1 MPTAEDE
8 DVTSEPLADGR
19 VIYIS
24 RHSRFGTDAVLLASF
39 AEPRRVD
46 HAVDLCS
53 GGGIIP
59 LLWLDGDAP
68 ADVTGVEIQPECCA
82 LAERSIA
89 ANGDRARF
97 RMIQGD
103 LRRVEEWLPRERYT
117 LVTCNPPY
125 FAVGSGFDS
134 KTEQRR
140 IARSEEL
147 CNSGDVCRAARYLLQ
162 YGGRLCVCQRPERLT
177 DVICAMRENGIE
189 PKRLRLVQ
197 QREDSVPWLALLEG
211 RRGGRPGLKCLPTLT
226 VEGSDGKY
234 TSQMKEIYGR
244 YGESSKWR
252 DS

>member
-89 ANGDRARF
+89 ANGDGARF

-103 LRRVEEWLPRERYT
+103 LRRVEEWLPR
-117 LVTCNPPY
+117 
-125 FAVGSGFDS
+125 
-134 KTEQRR
+134 
-140 IARSEEL
+140 
-147 CNSGDVCRAARYLLQ
+147 
-162 YGGRLCVCQRPERLT
+162 
-177 DVICAMRENGIE
+177 
-189 PKRLRLVQ
+189 
-197 QREDSVPWLALLEG
+197 
-211 RRGGRPGLKCLPTLT
+211 
-226 VEGSDGKY
+226 
-234 TSQMKEIYGR
+234 
-244 YGESSKWR
+244 
-252 DS
+252 

>member
-1 MPTAEDE
+1 MPTEQNE
-8 DVTSEPLADGR
+8 EVTAEPLADGR

-24 RHSRFGTDAVLLASF
+24 RHSRFGTDAVLLAAF
-39 AEPRRVD
+39 AAPRRVD
-46 HAVDLCS
+46 RAVDLCC

-59 LLWLDGDAP
+59 LLWLGGDAP

-134 KTEQRR
+134 KTQQRR
-140 IARSEEL
+140 IARSAAL
-147 CNSGDVCRAARYLLQ
+147 HIGHSAADAPADTVPAQRYAAPPQAYCSHLHLPHRYYGSGSIPDRYCHTPWQ
-162 YGGRLCVCQRPERLT
+162 T
-177 DVICAMRENGIE
+177 
-189 PKRLRLVQ
+189 LR
-197 QREDSVPWLALLEG
+197 
-211 RRGGRPGLKCLPTLT
+211 
-226 VEGSDGKY
+226 
-234 TSQMKEIYGR
+234 
-244 YGESSKWR
+244 
-252 DS
+252 